1 MASAMLK
8 NAKKKSSDKA
18 RSVSDGEQSKIAERK
33 GKSIPVTIPL
43 GKLGN
48 IFTNIS
54 ENTTDLPHT
63 VTSEMLSGSA
73 GARSSSQGG
82 GDVESR
88 SRETVVNSSKSFEHF
103 TESITNLTNTMAKGF
118 DSLRSDILSYDVYD
132 DEFCD
137 DDDLDEEYIS
147 ADESDDV
154 PKKKA
159 KTTGVT
165 VDDLF
170 TNRKNDSGSTLNVSP
185 PNKVKDKSDFLKII
199 SEQLTVQDQV
209 TDPIDG
215 KLAELVDG
223 LLLKDVASMEK
234 KSDDKLKEASE
245 KIKRPENCE
254 SLVTTRVEEI
264 IWNRL
269 QTSTRSLD
277 ARFQMVQGFLV
288 KGMTI
293 LVTLIDKLIAS
304 TNEVE
309 KVDLVKS
316 MVDSIDLLSYANLE
330 LNLRR
335 RECLK
340 SDIDSETYL
349 PLFSSNVPVNK
360 WLFGGDL
367 SKRLDDIEK
376 VNKAVNKVMNK
387 SKRGRGRYRGYYP
400 RRGFA
405 HGRGYGSDYGRR
417 RNFLG
422 YGNRRGG
429 YYPARRGSRG
439 KRKAE

>member
-1 MASAMLK
+1 MLM
-8 NAKKKSSDKA
+8 
-18 RSVSDGEQSKIAERK
+18 
-33 GKSIPVTIPL
+33 
-43 GKLGN
+43 
-48 IFTNIS
+48 
-54 ENTTDLPHT
+54 
-63 VTSEMLSGSA
+63 TSCFG
-73 GARSSSQGG
+73 
-82 GDVESR
+82 
-88 SRETVVNSSKSFEHF
+88 
-103 TESITNLTNTMAKGF
+103 
-118 DSLRSDILSYDVYD
+118 
-132 DEFCD
+132 
-137 DDDLDEEYIS
+137 
-147 ADESDDV
+147 
-154 PKKKA
+154 
-159 KTTGVT
+159 
-165 VDDLF
+165 
-170 TNRKNDSGSTLNVSP
+170 GSTPILGRKRITLLQP
-185 PNKVKDKSDFLKII
+185 KVKDKSDFLKII

-245 KIKRPENCE
+245 KIKQPENCE

-349 PLFSSNVPVNK
+349 PLFSSNVPVN
-360 WLFGGDL
+360 
-367 SKRLDDIEK
+367 
-376 VNKAVNKVMNK
+376 N
-387 SKRGRGRYRGYYP
+387 
-400 RRGFA
+400 
-405 HGRGYGSDYGRR
+405 
-417 RNFLG
+417 
-422 YGNRRGG
+422 
-429 YYPARRGSRG
+429 
-439 KRKAE
+439 